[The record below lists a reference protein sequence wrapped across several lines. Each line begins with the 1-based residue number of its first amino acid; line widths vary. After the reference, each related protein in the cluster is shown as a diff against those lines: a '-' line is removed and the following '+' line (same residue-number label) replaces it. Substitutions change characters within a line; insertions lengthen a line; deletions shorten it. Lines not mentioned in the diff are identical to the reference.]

1 MPWTPESAPHKRS
14 IFDIQRRV
22 VANKTY
28 EGWHKAPHASLCANL
43 DVTGL
48 LDLIEALRK
57 TKEYEERRITLNSVL
72 LKVIAEG
79 LKCAPEMNAHIE
91 YYPRTSVGF
100 ITTFEDINVA
110 VPFRSED
117 GRMIT
122 PVVENVGRKS
132 LAEVCDA
139 MEDLKRRALNSNV
152 DALLLEAALHDS
164 FKRLF
169 RGDLRIFIR
178 LWANFISS
186 TRLPK
191 VSKEKRRAF
200 AALPDTERI
209 TPENLISATALVS
222 NMGSVVRGVDMSFNL
237 LEIIQP
243 QTIAIGLGAMTRK
256 PVVVES
262 ASGQEEVQIRNIL
275 PLTLCFD
282 HRAMDLEHVRP
293 FIDKINTLCKNPA
306 LLLEA

>member
-1 MPWTPESAPHKRS
+1 
-14 IFDIQRRV
+14 
-22 VANKTY
+22 
-28 EGWHKAPHASLCANL
+28 
-43 DVTGL
+43 
-48 LDLIEALRK
+48 
-57 TKEYEERRITLNSVL
+57 VL

>member
-1 MPWTPESAPHKRS
+1 MPWNPETAPRKRT
-14 IFDIQRRV
+14 IFGIQRRV

-28 EGWHKAPHASLCANL
+28 EGWHRAPHASLCAHL
-43 DVTGL
+43 DVSNL
-48 LDLIEALRK
+48 LDLIESLRS
-57 TKEYEERRITLNSVL
+57 TDLYAHRRITINSL
-72 LKVIAEG
+72 MLKIIAEG
-79 LKCAPEMNAHIE
+79 LKCAPDMNAHIE
-91 YYPRTSVGF
+91 YHPRTSVGF
-100 ITTFEDINVA
+100 VTTFDDVNIA

-122 PVVENVGRKS
+122 PVVEGVGRKS

-139 MEDLKRRALNSNV
+139 MEDLKRRALNTNV

-164 FKRLF
+164 YKRLF

-191 VSKEKRRAF
+191 ISKEKRRAF
-200 AALPDTERI
+200 AALPETERI

-222 NMGSVVRGVDMSFNL
+222 NMGSVLRGVDITFQL

-256 PVVVES
+256 PVVIADSE
-262 ASGQEEVQIRNIL
+262 GREDIQIRNIL
-275 PLTLCFD
+275 PMTVCFD

-293 FIDKINTLCKNPA
+293 FIEKVNGLCKDPSPLTHA
-306 LLLEA
+306 